1 MRITGD
7 RKPMGPVPLI
17 IGITP
22 FEEPAPNLCAALGAA
37 GALGVLDLG
46 SDDRRARAALA
57 ELARLVTAVFGV
69 RIGPGCPLDPDTVR
83 GLAGDHLAAVV
94 LAHDAPW
101 PVGDVPADWMLLA
114 EIVSLEEARQ
124 AIADGADGLI
134 ARGSEAGG
142 RVGDLSSFVLV
153 QQLLDTAEAGDVID
167 APVWLCGGIG
177 EHTAAAAIAGGAA
190 GVVLDTQL
198 TLLAESDV
206 DPFAAAVLNRADG
219 SESVVADGRRT
230 LSGFAM
236 GQDAFV
242 ASGFAAR
249 YGTTGRAVT
258 AIRRSIRAIPDHP
271 FAFAADSPMARSLGM
286 RLPVAQGP
294 MTRVSDVP
302 AFAEAVAEQGALPFL
317 ALAQASGPQAADLLV
332 RTSTL
337 LGERPWGVGILG
349 FVPDDLREAQ
359 LAAIIE
365 ARPGV
370 ALIAG
375 GRPAQAA
382 RLEAEG
388 IPAFLHVSSPE
399 LLAGYWEAGTR
410 RFVFEGA
417 ECGGHIGPR
426 ASFPLWEAQIQVLL
440 ELITDPCDAQIFF
453 AGGVHDRRSAAMV
466 SALAAPLAARG
477 VAVGLLMGTAYL
489 FTEEAV
495 VHGAIQAEFQHQAIA
510 ADHTVVLHT
519 APGHATRCLPTPY
532 TQDFARHRD
541 GLAASGVAKQEMWE
555 RLEQLNVGRLRI
567 ASKALRRTGDR
578 LETVDADEQAA
589 SGLYLAGQSAA
600 LHSGTT
606 TIAGLH
612 REVTEEAGRFH
623 AEASCAVRV
632 RLGANGAD
640 QVTVAPPPLGIAI
653 VGMACVFPGA
663 SSPAEFWRNTVD
675 NVDCVTEVPADRWSQ
690 DAYFDPA
697 AERSKGDSTPSR
709 WGGFLPAIAFDP
721 LRYGIPPASLPS
733 IEPAQLLG
741 LEVARRAL
749 DDAGFADGGF
759 DRERTAV
766 VFGAEPGGELSSAVD
781 LRMLLP
787 GYGPVSQDFVDRL
800 PRVTEDTFP
809 GRLGNVISG
818 RIANRLDLGGA
829 NFTVDAACAS
839 SLAAIEVACR
849 QLVAGTAD
857 VVLCGAVD
865 LHNAVTDF
873 LLFSSVGALSPSGR
887 CAAFDS
893 AADGIALGEGA
904 ACLVLKRVADAERD
918 GDRVYA
924 VIDGVGAASDGRAL
938 GLVAPRPE
946 GQHRALTRAYANARI
961 SPARVGLVEAHGTGT
976 VVGDRTELEVLTDL
990 FTEAGAEVGGCALG
1004 SVKSQIGHTK
1014 CAAGLAGL
1022 IRSALAVHSGVK
1034 PPTAHVRRPNAA
1046 WRGESSPFVLNASA
1060 VPWFADP
1067 VDRVAGVSAF
1077 GFGGTDFHVV
1087 VRGHASA
1094 SATGNGQE
1102 AWPAELFL
1110 FRGRTVEHAKRDV
1123 ERLLTSVRANE
1134 QAGEPWTLRDFAFTA
1149 SQRADASPEP
1159 VRFAVVAD
1167 DLRHLGDALGAA
1179 VEGSACTGLMTSAA
1193 SGDDGKLAVLF
1204 PGQGS
1209 QRPGMVSELLVTFP
1223 AVRRFASPDA
1233 AVLRSMLPPTAYDE
1247 DTIASHREVLRDTR
1261 MAQPGLGFADL
1272 AVFELLR
1279 TAGVVPDMV
1288 AGHSYGEVVALCA
1301 AGALDAAELPRISAL
1316 RAEALVAAAGS
1327 DPGAMAAVAA
1337 GAAEVERVLAAA
1349 DGAGEVVIANLNA
1362 PRQTVVSGPSDAVA
1376 AAVRAFRDQGL
1387 TVHPLPVSCA
1397 FHSPVVAGA
1406 VETFAEALAGFRIA
1420 APVLPVWSNRTGGE
1434 YRQDSESV
1442 RAELGLQL
1450 AAPVRFA
1457 EQIEAMYAAGART
1470 FVEAGPGRVLGA
1482 LVDAILS
1489 ERPHTTVACDGGVR
1503 GLLEALATVA
1513 VHGADVRLGRL
1524 LRARGARDVGSWTPP
1539 PRPGWLLDGH
1549 AIRTADG
1556 AYLPGGYSPPR
1567 PTGEMMMAD
1576 RSDRGAAVA
1585 DFLRTSRDL
1594 IAAQRD
1600 VLLGYLA
1607 APQEAGAVAQA
1618 PQVVQTHVARAI
1630 QLPATTAAAATA
1642 TAAASAT
1649 ATAGAVARP
1658 DSLTAIV
1665 AEIADRTGYP
1675 PEMID
1680 TDLDL
1685 EADLGVDSIK
1695 RTEIAAA
1702 VCRTLGIDG
1711 ADPRFDEV
1719 VKRRTVRTMAEVLAE
1734 GELAAPTAG
1743 DSSSLV
1749 AAGSADLA
1757 APASAVAAG
1766 SPDLAANLILATPR
1780 RLILDPGPIPSPPA
1794 DLAGRRVLLLG
1805 DAPDLARELAVRG
1818 AVAPGERPDGVVF
1831 ADSRDLAES
1840 FPALRDAVLANPDWV
1855 LDVSSAPGAKGLFRS
1870 IAAEFPAIDVRTA
1883 VVRPVPRELRLTA
1896 TGSGPEA
1903 PGRAEARALGLTAD
1917 SVVLVIGGAR
1927 GIAARCALTLT
1938 AASGCRLELA
1948 GRTVLAESAEDP
1960 LTAGAPDLRSLR
1972 SALAG
1977 VGITSPARIEQQA
1990 RALLAQREVAAT
2002 LAAAAEHGGARYRP
2016 LDVRDPAAVTQLVK
2030 QVHAEHGR
2038 LDGVVFAAGVI
2049 EDRLLAD
2056 KDPDSFRRVFATKVD
2071 GATALLAALDG
2082 LPEPPGFT
2090 VLFGSVAAVWGSR
2103 GQSDYAAANDA
2114 LDTLAALWADR
2125 TGSRALTIH
2134 WGPWAPVGEHPG
2146 MVSDEVARAAIA
2158 LGGAVIDPD
2167 AGAHALL
2174 AELAW
2179 GSPELRSI
2187 VYTASLPGT
2196 QQ

>member
-22 FEEPAPNLCAALGAA
+22 FDEPAPNLCAALGAA

-57 ELARLVTAVFGV
+57 ELARLATAVFGV
-69 RIGPGCPLDPDTVR
+69 RIGPGCPLDPGTV
-83 GLAGDHLAAVV
+83 GDLAGDHLAAVV

-101 PVGDVPADWMLLA
+101 PIGELPADWMLLA
-114 EIVSLEEARQ
+114 EIVSSEEARQ

-134 ARGSEAGG
+134 ARGNEAGG
-142 RVGDLSSFVLV
+142 RVGDLSSFVLA
-153 QQLLDTAEAGDVID
+153 QQLLDTADAGDVID

-198 TLLAESDV
+198 ALLAESDV

-219 SESVVADGRRT
+219 SESAVVDGSRT
-230 LSGFAM
+230 LAGFAM
-236 GQDAFV
+236 GQDAFL
-242 ASGFAAR
+242 ASRFSAR
-249 YGTTGRAVT
+249 YGTTSRAVT
-258 AIRRSIRAIPDHP
+258 AIRRSIRAIPDRP
-271 FAFAADSPMARSLGM
+271 FAFAADSPLARALGT
-286 RLPVAQGP
+286 RLPLAQGP

-302 AFAEAVAEQGALPFL
+302 AFAEAVADQGALPFL
-317 ALAQASGPQAADLLV
+317 ALAQASGPQAADLLS
-332 RTSTL
+332 RTSVL

-349 FVPDDLREAQ
+349 FVPDDLREAH

-388 IPAFLHVSSPE
+388 IPTFLHVSSPE
-399 LLAGYWEAGTR
+399 LLAGFWEAGTR

-426 ASFPLWEAQIQVLL
+426 ASFPLWEAQIQVLV
-440 ELITDPCDAQIFF
+440 ELITDPRDAQIFF
-453 AGGVHDRRSAAMV
+453 AGGIHDRRSAAMV
-466 SALAAPLAARG
+466 SALAAPLVARG

-495 VHGAIQAEFQHQAIA
+495 AHGAIQPEFQRQAIA
-510 ADHTVVLHT
+510 ADHTAVLHT

-541 GLAASGVAKQEMWE
+541 ELAAAGVAKQEMWE

-567 ASKALRRTGDR
+567 ASKALRRTGDH
-578 LETVDADEQAA
+578 LESVDADEQAA

-623 AEASCAVRV
+623 AEASSAVRV
-632 RLGANGAD
+632 RLGANGHD

-663 SSPAEFWRNTVD
+663 SSPAEFWRNTVA

-690 DAYFDPA
+690 DTYFDPA
-697 AERSKGDSTPSR
+697 TERSKGSSTPSR

-787 GYGPVSQDFVDRL
+787 GYGPVSQDFADQL

-839 SLAAIEVACR
+839 SLAAVEVACR
-849 QLVAGTAD
+849 QLTAGTAD

-946 GQHRALTRAYANARI
+946 GQHRALSRAYANAHI

-976 VVGDRTELEVLTDL
+976 VVGDRTELEVLTEL
-990 FTEAGAEVGGCALG
+990 FTEAGAEAGTCALG

-1102 AWPAELFL
+1102 VWPAELFL

-1123 ERLLTSVRANE
+1123 ERLLASVRANE
-1134 QAGEPWTLRDFAFTA
+1134 EAGEPWTLRDLAFTA
-1149 SQRADASPEP
+1149 SKRADASPDP
-1159 VRFAVVAD
+1159 VRFAVVAE
-1167 DLRHLGDALGAA
+1167 DLHHLGDALGAA
-1179 VEGSACTGLMTSAA
+1179 VEGRAFRGLMTSAA

-1233 AVLRSMLPPTAYDE
+1233 AVLRSMVPPTAYDE
-1247 DTIASHREVLRDTR
+1247 DVIASQREALRDTR
-1261 MAQPGLGFADL
+1261 MAQPALGFADL

-1279 TAGVVPDMV
+1279 TAGVMPDMV

-1316 RAEALVAAAGS
+1316 RAAALVAAAGS

-1337 GAAEVERVLAAA
+1337 GPAEVERVLAAA
-1349 DGAGEVVIANLNA
+1349 DRGGEVVIANLNA
-1362 PRQTVVSGPSDAVA
+1362 PQQTVVSGPSDAVA

-1387 TVHPLPVSCA
+1387 TVRPLPVSCA

-1406 VETFAEALAGFRIA
+1406 AETFAEALAGFRVA

-1470 FVEAGPGRVLGA
+1470 FLEAGPGRVLGA
-1482 LVDAILS
+1482 LVDAILG

-1524 LRARGARDVGSWTPP
+1524 LRGRGARDVGSSTPP

-1585 DFLRTSRDL
+1585 DFLRTSREL

-1607 APQEAGAVAQA
+1607 APQGAGAVAQA
-1618 PQVVQTHVARAI
+1618 PQVVQAHAARVI
-1630 QLPATTAAAATA
+1630 QLPATA

-1649 ATAGAVARP
+1649 AAATATAVAVAPP

-1719 VKRRTVRTMAEVLAE
+1719 VKRRTVRTMAEVLAQ

-1743 DSSSLV
+1743 GSASP
-1749 AAGSADLA
+1749 APAGSADLA
-1757 APASAVAAG
+1757 TPASAGEAG
-1766 SPDLAANLILATPR
+1766 STDLAAHLILATPR
-1780 RLILDPGPIPSPPA
+1780 RLIVEPGPIPSLPA

-1805 DAPDLARELAVRG
+1805 DAPDLARELAARG
-1818 AVAPGERPDGVVF
+1818 AVAPGERPEGVVF

-1855 LDVSSAPGAKGLFRS
+1855 LDVSGAPGAKGLFRT
-1870 IAAEFPAIDVRTA
+1870 IAAEFPTIDVRTA
-1883 VVRPVPRELRLTA
+1883 AVRPVPCELRLTA

-1917 SVVLVIGGAR
+1917 SVVLVVGGAR
-1927 GIAARCALTLT
+1927 GIAAQCALTLT

-1948 GRTVLAESAEDP
+1948 GRTVLAESPEDP

-1990 RALLAQREVAAT
+1990 RALLAHREVAAT
-2002 LAAAAEHGGARYRP
+2002 LAAAAQHGGARYRP

-2049 EDRLLAD
+2049 EDRLLID

-2114 LDTLAALWADR
+2114 LDTLAARWADR
-2125 TGSRALTIH
+2125 TGNRALTIH

-2146 MVSDEVARAAIA
+2146 MVSDEVARATIA

-2179 GSPELRSI
+2179 GSPDLRSV